1 MIIQCPACNTSFSV
15 SKDKF
20 GTKNMDVFNKLYSA
34 LERRIYNTKN
44 LLSEDNLD
52 NEPH

>member
-20 GTKNMDVFNKLYSA
+20 GTKIEKLSA
-34 LERRIYNTKN
+34 LNVILFGQQTRKVK
-44 LLSEDNLD
+44 LLKFL
-52 NEPH
+52 PL